1 VHDREKKTPCLP
13 QEWSPPG
20 AKGLADKSPIV
31 VIYNRRRITFSFLD
45 QVKYCPSSCQRQRM
59 FDECTRSGSGVEG
72 GGGQTQ
78 LASARAQNQ
87 GIYCLARDKTPA
99 SKRGGACRD
108 GAEGPRCIAD
118 DLNAHFTER
127 KRDEREKVK

>member
-1 VHDREKKTPCLP
+1 MSV
-13 QEWSPPG
+13 PG
-20 AKGLADKSPIV
+20 LVLELRG
-31 VIYNRRRITFSFLD
+31 
-45 QVKYCPSSCQRQRM
+45 
-59 FDECTRSGSGVEG
+59 G

-87 GIYCLARDKTPA
+87 GIYCLVRDKTPA

-108 GAEGPRCIAD
+108 GAEGPRRIAD